1 MICCQCKSSF
11 YKSNIHIDNTSI
23 DNIKEDTK
31 LLICDFC
38 KHTKCKNCFEL
49 KKIINY
55 VHINN
60 NRFSIDDNYSNNYQ
74 NNKNKKNKCFKC
86 FIL

>member
-1 MICCQCKSSF
+1 MICCQCKSSL
-11 YKSNIHIDNTSI
+11 NIL
-23 DNIKEDTK
+23 NINNLDANKIINEDSE
-31 LLICDFC
+31 LLVCDFC